1 MFAHLR
7 ATLWLLVLTLLV
19 CCVLYP
25 LALWA
30 VGQGLFSGKADG
42 SLITDE
48 QGQVCGSDLIA
59 QPFSDAKYFQPRP
72 SAVSFN
78 AAASGGSNLAAS
90 NPKLRGQVAQRL
102 GTIARY
108 KKDGPRKG
116 AAVGL
121 DVEKWFI
128 TQVKEKKRNP
138 TEEWA
143 NANPSLVSDWAGSS
157 DLVKEY
163 VLAWAKKHPE
173 ILSDWKKAN
182 PDKKE
187 PEASDVGDL
196 AKDFFAS
203 YSKVHPGTFPGVK
216 EEGDKGNTKKVI
228 GPVTEGD
235 EIKHIFFDT
244 WLTENPEKIDP
255 LVDLEQVPADL
266 VTTSGSGL
274 DPHISLRGARY
285 QLDGV
290 VEARAKESGKSADEV
305 RKVIERLLEKHSSRP
320 LGGLVGEPLVNVL
333 ELNRAL
339 DAELKPAS

>member
-1 MFAHLR
+1 VA
-7 ATLWLLVLTLLV
+7 LTLLV

-30 VGQGLFSGKADG
+30 VGKGLFSAQADG
-42 SLITDE
+42 SLVVDE
-48 QGQVCGSDLIA
+48 QGQVRGSHLLA

-72 SAVSFN
+72 SAANFN

-90 NPKLRGQVAQRL
+90 NPKLRGQVAQRI

-116 AAVGL
+116 AAAGP

-128 TQVKEKKRNP
+128 TQVKERKRNP
-138 TEEWA
+138 TAEWA
-143 NANPSLVSDWAGSS
+143 QANPSLVIDWAGSS
-157 DLVKEY
+157 DLMKEY
-163 VLAWAKKHPE
+163 ILAWAKKHPDVAAE
-173 ILSDWKKAN
+173 WKKAN

-196 AKDFFAS
+196 ARDFFAS
-203 YSKVHPGTFPGVK
+203 YTKVHPGTFPGVK
-216 EEGDKGNTKKVI
+216 EEGDRGNTKKVI
-228 GPVTEGD
+228 RPMTEGD
-235 EIKHIFFDT
+235 EIRAVFFDM

-274 DPHISLRGARY
+274 DPHISMRGARY

-290 VEARAKESGKSADEV
+290 VEARAKETGKSADEV
-305 RKVIERLLEKHSSRP
+305 KKVIERLLAKHSFRP
-320 LGGLVGEPLVNVL
+320 LGGLLGEPLVNVL
-333 ELNRAL
+333 ELNQAL
-339 DAELKPAS
+339 DAELKP